1 MLISGPQCPVSP
13 ICREAKT
20 VGDLLTLRAGHT
32 PKQPAMF
39 LKKTPATPNWQEITW
54 SDFDFKAR
62 QVAHGLLQAGLKPGD
77 TVAIIGPT
85 QPAWCIYD
93 MGALLAGMVTVG
105 VYPKQSVD
113 QMHYLLDHSDA
124 KIVFVDGANELATL
138 FEAAA
143 ELPQLKAIVPWNEMS
158 YRANRER
165 DTRLTSPTH
174 FCGAVL
180 DPEAVRDIQS
190 AIDPDSTA
198 MLVYTSGTT
207 GPPKGAMISHA
218 NILAMMPAIDDV
230 LTFYTN
236 DLYLSFLPM
245 AHVTERVLSFYHRIN
260 TGVAAAYATSV
271 GNVLNEVQEVKPTIF
286 GSVPR
291 IFEKAYNKV
300 LDQVNKKPAPVQS
313 VFQWARGFAGD
324 RLKVKLNGGMP
335 SFWQDLGYNLA
346 ENLLFRKI
354 QNAFG
359 GQVRMMLTGAAPIA
373 PDILHFFWSV
383 GLPIYEAYGMTEAT
397 VLTHINPA
405 GSPRL
410 GTVGLPVSSLTQKI
424 AEDGEILLSGNTVFK
439 GYYKNQEATEQT
451 IINGWLHTG
460 DIGIVDESGYL
471 RITDRKKHIIITA
484 GGKNVAPANIER
496 AVKTQSPYISHVHA
510 HGDRRP
516 YISALIAPSPIET
529 LEWGAKQGVISR
541 QTAKQ
546 LSDALLANPQ
556 ARSAELEA
564 AMTTVAD
571 HPAFRT
577 LFLDAVRR
585 GNQQLAKVER
595 VRRYQVLGRDF
606 SFEHGELTPTM
617 KLKRKTVEEKHQ
629 ALFEKI
635 YTDQAAAVD
644 VEH

>member
-1 MLISGPQCPVSP
+1 MLISGPQLPITP
-13 ICREAKT
+13 ICHDAKT
-20 VGDLLTLRAGHT
+20 VGDLLTHRACLT
-32 PKQPAMF
+32 PKAPAMF
-39 LKKTPATPNWQEITW
+39 FKKTPATPKWEEITW
-54 SDFDFKAR
+54 ADFDYKAR
-62 QVAHGLLQAGLKPGD
+62 QVAHGLQQAGLKPGD

-93 MGALLAGMVTVG
+93 MGAFLAGMVTVG
-105 VYPKQSVD
+105 VYPKQSAD
-113 QMHYLLDHSDA
+113 QMQYVLAHSDA
-124 KIVFVDGANELATL
+124 KIVFVEGANELATL
-138 FEAAA
+138 FEAATD
-143 ELPQLKAIVPWNEMS
+143 LPDLKAIVPWNEMS

-165 DTRLTSPTH
+165 EGRVLSPTD

-180 DPEAVRDIQS
+180 EPDQVAAIQAAV
-190 AIDPDSTA
+190 DPDSTA

-218 NILAMMPAIDDV
+218 NILAMMPAIDDS

-236 DLYLSFLPM
+236 DLYFSFLPM

-260 TGVAAAYATSV
+260 TGVAAAYATSI
-271 GNVLNEVQEVKPTIF
+271 GNVLNEVQEVRPTIF

-300 LDQVNKKPAPVQS
+300 IDQISKKPAPIQS
-313 VFQWARGFAGD
+313 VFQWAREFAGD

-335 SFWQDLGYNLA
+335 SFWQDLGYNMA
-346 ENLLFRKI
+346 EGLLFRKI
-354 QNAFG
+354 QDAFG

-373 PDILHFFWSV
+373 PEILHFFWSV

-405 GSPRL
+405 GSPKL

-424 AEDGEILLSGNTVFK
+424 ADDGEILLRGDTVFK
-439 GYYKNQEATEQT
+439 GYHKNQEATDKT
-451 IINGWLHTG
+451 IVNGWLHTG
-460 DIGIVDESGYL
+460 DIGVIDRAGYL
-471 RITDRKKHIIITA
+471 KITDRKKHIIITA

-496 AVKTQSPYISHVHA
+496 AVKNQSPLISHVHA

-529 LEWGAKQGVISR
+529 LEWGAKHGVLPAARS
-541 QTAKQ
+541 KH
-546 LSDALLANPQ
+546 LSEALLANPQ
-556 ARSAELEA
+556 ARTPELEE
-564 AMTTVAD
+564 AMASVAD
-571 HPAFRT
+571 HPDFRKQ
-577 LFLDAVRR
+577 FLDAVRR
-585 GNQQLAKVER
+585 GNQLLAKVER

-629 ALFEKI
+629 DLFEKI
-635 YTDQAAAVD
+635 YTDEAAAVD